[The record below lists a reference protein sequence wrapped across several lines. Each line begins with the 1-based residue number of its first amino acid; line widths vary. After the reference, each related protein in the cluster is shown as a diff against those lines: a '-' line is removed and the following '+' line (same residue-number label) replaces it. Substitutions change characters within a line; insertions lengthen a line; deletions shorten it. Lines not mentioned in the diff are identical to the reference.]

1 MMKLSRLDI
10 VLVDLNPTRGS
21 EIQKTRPC
29 VIVSPDIINHNS
41 RTVIVCAITH
51 YDEQKAKS
59 FFFVPVEA
67 DQTTGLSKK
76 SLINTQQIRTIDKVR
91 IREKFDKLHKNLE
104 TSLGYAITLA
114 TGTDKVVNKL

>member
-51 YDEQKAKS
+51 YDERKARS
-59 FFFVPVEA
+59 FFFVPVAA
-67 DQTTGLSKK
+67 DQTTGLAKK

-91 IREKFDKLHKNLE
+91 ILKKFGKLHNNLE
-104 TSLGYAITLA
+104 ASLDYAITLA
-114 TGTDKVVNKL
+114 TGTDKEVKKL